1 MYPHGYVIYIWKGI
15 QTPLYNQLFRYKSI
29 DINIFNPIP
38 NKQTIYK
45 NDIDISKFKFLGI
58 I

>member
-15 QTPLYNQLFRYKSI
+15 ETPLYNQLFRYKI
-29 DINIFNPIP
+29 ININIL

-45 NDIDISKFKFLGI
+45 NDIDISRFKVFRYHI
-58 I
+58 ET